1 MTEEDIAS
9 RPYSNKQVEKM
20 LENPQENEDALL
32 DLYDNHFNKYN
43 ETLARG
49 IRATVVYDLKKR

>member
-32 DLYDNHFNKYN
+32 DLYDNYFNKYN
-43 ETLARG
+43 ETLAKG
-49 IRATVVYDLKKR
+49 IRSLLYMT